1 MTCFFPHRTTGRQTD
16 RPRDING
23 NKFSKKI
30 TLTNLSKNSHAFNN
44 FNTKNKIFQHK
55 LKPLLLIF
63 GSRGGFV
70 WQTNKQAYEVS
81 EIHCNSQKWC
91 FIWSIFL
98 LFCFTFSVSVAAVD
112 VGNMF
117 FSIIYNRANLL
128 LNQQQQQQ
136 WYQVG
141 KL

>member
-1 MTCFFPHRTTGRQTD
+1 MAVLFD
-16 RPRDING
+16 R
-23 NKFSKKI
+23 
-30 TLTNLSKNSHAFNN
+30 
-44 FNTKNKIFQHK
+44 
-55 LKPLLLIF
+55 
-63 GSRGGFV
+63 
-70 WQTNKQAYEVS
+70 QTNKRTKCLKYTVTLKNDVLFEV
-81 EIHCNSQKWC
+81 
-91 FIWSIFL
+91 FF